1 MTGDAFLS
9 LWTNAVIVDLKGKV
23 AKRKGT
29 LTKETIFQIYR
40 LRGEGKTFAEISTR
54 LGGKPHKVTV
64 RDICN
69 NAVDAYK
76 ELYKEYYQNV
86 NH

>member
-9 LWTNAVIVDLKGKV
+9 LWTNAVLVDLKGKV
-23 AKRKGT
+23 
-29 LTKETIFQIYR
+29 
-40 LRGEGKTFAEISTR
+40 AEISTR